1 MRIEHISLSY
11 GNRLILDDISLDIPK
26 GDFVF
31 LIGHSGSGKT
41 SFVNMLIGAVK
52 PQKGKIIADDGLV
65 ISDASSRALQA
76 YRRSIGV
83 VFQDY
88 KLLPRKTVEENVAF
102 ALEVSGYS
110 SHEIAYRLDRVLT
123 QVSMLHRRTAFVEE
137 LSGGEQQRVAI
148 ARALIHDP
156 QVILADEPTGNLD
169 PTNAL
174 DVMSILQDLHLAGKT
189 LVIATH
195 DDRLVDR
202 LQKRVITFW
211 NGRILGDDIGGYN
224 LSL

>member
-1 MRIEHISLSY
+1 M
-11 GNRLILDDISLDIPK
+11 
-26 GDFVF
+26 
-31 LIGHSGSGKT
+31 
-41 SFVNMLIGAVK
+41 
-52 PQKGKIIADDGLV
+52 
-65 ISDASSRALQA
+65 
-76 YRRSIGV
+76 
-83 VFQDY
+83 FQDY

-110 SHEIAYRLDRVLT
+110 SQEITYRLDRVLT

-156 QVILADEPTGNLD
+156 QMILADEPTGNLD

-202 LQKRVITFW
+202 LQKRVITF
-211 NGRILGDDIGGYN
+211 
-224 LSL
+224 